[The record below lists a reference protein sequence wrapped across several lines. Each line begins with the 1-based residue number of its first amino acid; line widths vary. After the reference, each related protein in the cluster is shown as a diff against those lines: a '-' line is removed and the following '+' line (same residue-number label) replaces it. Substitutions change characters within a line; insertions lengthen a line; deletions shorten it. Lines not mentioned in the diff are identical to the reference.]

1 MSNTRGAAEFLRN
14 LWRTI
19 DIDTIPDPIS
29 EKMNLALDVMY
40 DVDGKPSSSLVVQV
54 YNALM
59 QTPQTSVYCHAMM
72 LTRIISSTDWVANR
86 LVDGEKILDL
96 GTCTGHQVLY
106 WANLHTNSRFLGIDV
121 SSNAINVANQWKDNL
136 SLEHVEFRID
146 NYFTPD
152 FDEGTNTLDVIVNCF
167 TMETIQDHLSI
178 RCALPDWMLRALK
191 PDGRLIAVLT
201 VANWTILNQII
212 DQWRSQGLRLNEIEM
227 IPTEDGGVHP
237 GLVMSRIG
245 DDLQLD
251 IRDEAARATAELKVD
266 LWKLHNPVDKE
277 GISVNPFDH
286 TREDL
291 SSLANQIQY
300 PMRIETW
307 VTDAPTIHP
316 DSLPASPYQ
325 PVIELRHPDW
335 EMDGYPLAVWMDW
348 HEVEGEPEP
357 RYQIRLY
364 DCPEPSEKLN
374 QKLAELNY
382 RVSSPRPE
390 MESEGDGPFAQLCE
404 KIEDLNQLLSLIN
417 SFN

>member
-1 MSNTRGAAEFLRN
+1 MSNTRGAAEFLGN

-54 YNALM
+54 YDALM

-106 WANLHTNSRFLGIDV
+106 WANLHTNSQFLGIDV

-146 NYFTPD
+146 NYFRPD

-191 PDGRLIAVLT
+191 PDGRIIAVLT

-212 DQWRSQGLRLNEIEM
+212 YQWRSQGLRLNEIEM

-251 IRDEAARATAELKVD
+251 IRDEAARATAELKEG
-266 LWKLHNPVDKE
+266 LWKIHNPVDKE

-291 SSLANQIQY
+291 SSLANQIQF

-307 VTDAPTIHP
+307 VAEAP
-316 DSLPASPYQ
+316 DLNSGSLPANPYQ
-325 PVIELRHPDW
+325 PVIQLRHPDW
-335 EMDGYPLAVWMDW
+335 YIDATPLALWMDW

-364 DCPEPSEKLN
+364 DCPEPSENLN

>member
-1 MSNTRGAAEFLRN
+1 
-14 LWRTI
+14 
-19 DIDTIPDPIS
+19 
-29 EKMNLALDVMY
+29 MNLALDVMY

-348 HEVEGEPEP
+348 YELNGQLKP
-357 RYQIRLY
+357 RFQIL
-364 DCPEPSEKLN
+364 LVGN
-374 QKLAELNY
+374 QDIDGRIHQKIKALGSFSTENRFDLSSGLGVYEELAEYIKYTN
-382 RVSSPRPE
+382 
-390 MESEGDGPFAQLCE
+390 
-404 KIEDLNQLLSLIN
+404 KLIGC
-417 SFN
+417 

>member
-291 SSLANQIQY
+291 SSLANQIQF

-307 VTDAPTIHP
+307 VAEAP
-316 DSLPASPYQ
+316 DLNSGSLPANPYQ
-325 PVIELRHPDW
+325 PVIQLRHPDW
-335 EMDGYPLAVWMDW
+335 HIDATPLALWMDW

-364 DCPEPSEKLN
+364 DCPEPSENLN

-390 MESEGDGPFAQLCE
+390 MDSEGDGPFAQLCE

>member
-1 MSNTRGAAEFLRN
+1 MSNTRGAAEFLGN

-54 YNALM
+54 YDALM

-146 NYFTPD
+146 NYFRPD

-191 PDGRLIAVLT
+191 PDGRIIAVLT

-212 DQWRSQGLRLNEIEM
+212 YQWRSQGLRLNEIEM

-251 IRDEAARATAELKVD
+251 IRDEAARATAELKVN
-266 LWKLHNPVDKE
+266 LWKIHNPVDKE

-286 TREDL
+286 THEDL
-291 SSLANQIQY
+291 TPLANQIQY

-307 VTDAPTIHP
+307 VGDAPRIHP

-348 HEVEGEPEP
+348 YARDGEQQSRYRIVFHEYPEITNEL
-357 RYQIRLY
+357 RKKLEVLNRENNQILKSKIL
-364 DCPEPSEKLN
+364 EQN
-374 QKLAELNY
+374 Q
-382 RVSSPRPE
+382 
-390 MESEGDGPFAQLCE
+390 GPFERLATFVEQ
-404 KIEDLNQLLSLIN
+404 ISNPDSLEGGV
-417 SFN
+417 

>member
-1 MSNTRGAAEFLRN
+1 MSNTRGAAEFLGN

-54 YNALM
+54 YDALM

-106 WANLHTNSRFLGIDV
+106 WANLHTNSQFLGIDV

-146 NYFTPD
+146 NYFRPD

-191 PDGRLIAVLT
+191 PDGRIIAVLT

-212 DQWRSQGLRLNEIEM
+212 YQWRSQGLRLNEIEM

-251 IRDEAARATAELKVD
+251 IRDEAARATAELKEG
-266 LWKLHNPVDKE
+266 LWKIHNPVDKE

-291 SSLANQIQY
+291 SSLANQIQF

-307 VTDAPTIHP
+307 VAEAP
-316 DSLPASPYQ
+316 DLNSGSLPANPYQ
-325 PVIELRHPDW
+325 PVIQLRHPDW
-335 EMDGYPLAVWMDW
+335 HIDATPLALWMDW

-364 DCPEPSEKLN
+364 DCPEPSENLN

>member
-291 SSLANQIQY
+291 TPIANQIQF

-307 VTDAPTIHP
+307 VAEAP
-316 DSLPASPYQ
+316 DLNSGSLPANPYQ
-325 PVIELRHPDW
+325 PVIQLRHPDW
-335 EMDGYPLAVWMDW
+335 HIDATPLALWMDW

-364 DCPEPSEKLN
+364 DCPEPSENLN

-390 MESEGDGPFAQLCE
+390 MDSEGDGPFAQLCE

>member
-1 MSNTRGAAEFLRN
+1 VSNTRGAAEFLRN

-59 QTPQTSVYCHAMM
+59 QTPETSVYCHAMM

-106 WANLHTNSRFLGIDV
+106 WANLHTNSQFLGIDV
-121 SSNAINVANQWKDNL
+121 SSNAINVANQWKDNS
-136 SLEHVEFRID
+136 SLENVEFRID
-146 NYFTPD
+146 NYFRPD

-178 RCALPDWMLRALK
+178 RCVLPDWMLRALK

-227 IPTEDGGVHP
+227 IPTFDGGVHP

-251 IRDEAARATAELKVD
+251 IRDEAARATAELKEG
-266 LWKLHNPVDKE
+266 LWKIHNPVDKE

-291 SSLANQIQY
+291 SSLANQIQF

-307 VTDAPTIHP
+307 VAEAP
-316 DSLPASPYQ
+316 DLNSGSLPANPYQ
-325 PVIELRHPDW
+325 PVIQLRHPDW
-335 EMDGYPLAVWMDW
+335 HIDTTPLALWMDW

-364 DCPEPSEKLN
+364 DCPEPSENLN

-404 KIEDLNQLLSLIN
+404 NIEDLNQLLSLIN

>member
-178 RCALPDWMLRALK
+178 RRALPDWMLRALK

-291 SSLANQIQY
+291 SSLANQIQF

-307 VTDAPTIHP
+307 VAEAP
-316 DSLPASPYQ
+316 DLNSGSLPANPYQ
-325 PVIELRHPDW
+325 PVIQLRHPDW
-335 EMDGYPLAVWMDW
+335 HIDATPLALWMDW

>member
-1 MSNTRGAAEFLRN
+1 MSNTRGAAEFLGN

-54 YNALM
+54 YDALM

-106 WANLHTNSRFLGIDV
+106 WANLHTNSQFLGIDV

-146 NYFTPD
+146 NYFRPD

-191 PDGRLIAVLT
+191 PDGRIIAVLT

-212 DQWRSQGLRLNEIEM
+212 YQWRSQGLRLNEIEM
-227 IPTEDGGVHP
+227 IPTGDGGVHP

-251 IRDEAARATAELKVD
+251 IRDEAARATAELKEG
-266 LWKLHNPVDKE
+266 LWKIHNPVDKE

-291 SSLANQIQY
+291 SSLANQIQF

-307 VTDAPTIHP
+307 VAEAP
-316 DSLPASPYQ
+316 DLNSGSLPANPYQ
-325 PVIELRHPDW
+325 PVIQLRHPDW
-335 EMDGYPLAVWMDW
+335 HIDATPLALWMDW

-364 DCPEPSEKLN
+364 DCPEPSENLN
-374 QKLAELNY
+374 QKLAELNF